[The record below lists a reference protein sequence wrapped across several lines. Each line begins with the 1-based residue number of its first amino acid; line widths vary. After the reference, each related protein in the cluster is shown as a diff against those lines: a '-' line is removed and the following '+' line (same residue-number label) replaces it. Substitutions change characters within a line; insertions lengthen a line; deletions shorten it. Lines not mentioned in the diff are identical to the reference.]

1 MSAGVYRLSATDVAG
16 RRIEATGTDVDRLI
30 VDACRAVARWAS
42 Q

>member
-16 RRIEATGTDVDRLI
+16 RRIEASTDVDRLI